1 MRQRARWAE
10 WVEAGADV
18 EDEEL
23 DVEPGE
29 EQHRRALHHRLIPRE
44 RRVGGVEER
53 SRGGR
58 GRAGWWSSV
67 KWGSVGS
74 AESRGVGE

>member
-1 MRQRARWAE
+1 LAPGTTGMAKSSCATPKMMAEMTHTWRRCGRRVTVKPLATDSYCKANCLRPMRQRARWAQ

-29 EQHRRALHHRLIPRE
+29 E
-44 RRVGGVEER
+44 
-53 SRGGR
+53 
-58 GRAGWWSSV
+58 
-67 KWGSVGS
+67 
-74 AESRGVGE
+74 